1 MSPVLQAACV
11 RCVSVRPKIKCVREL
26 LPLCECACAPIR
38 TCVCAYV
45 CVCLATGTAIKIP
58 LPHCNCKTSLRLIC
72 CVNSV
77 TFRHLRMSLCICVCV
92 CLYVYAFLPATGE
105 CNFSHTG
112 LGLPY
117 FHSFP
122 LPRFRFL
129 VVFLS
134 IPIILAWRHPVA
146 CVSALYAVYLS
157 TPAHC
162 CPINC
167 CTCVRATSV
176 SDRCLPSRPMAKA
189 VALACFLLVAYYYY
203 FLLASLKL
211 LTLTRTPTL
220 SKLAGFF
227 FTHCQI
233 SLAHMRSIAMNV
245 CVFVCLGGVCSSY
258 FV

>member
-1 MSPVLQAACV
+1 MCAWVPSFVWVCLRAYAC
-11 RCVSVRPKIKCVREL
+11 
-26 LPLCECACAPIR
+26 
-38 TCVCAYV
+38 V

-77 TFRHLRMSLCICVCV
+77 TFRHLRMFVCMCV

-122 LPRFRFL
+122 VPRFRFL
-129 VVFLS
+129 VVFLP
-134 IPIILAWRHPVA
+134 IPIILAWRHRLA
-146 CVSALYAVYLS
+146 CMSALYAVYLS

-167 CTCVRATSV
+167 CTCVRVTSI
-176 SDRCLPSRPMAKA
+176 SDRCLLSRPMAKA
-189 VALACFLLVAYYYY
+189 VALACFLLVAYYYFY
-203 FLLASLKL
+203 FLLASSKL

-227 FTHCQI
+227 SHI
-233 SLAHMRSIAMNV
+233 GRSV
-245 CVFVCLGGVCSSY
+245 SHTCVP
-258 FV
+258 